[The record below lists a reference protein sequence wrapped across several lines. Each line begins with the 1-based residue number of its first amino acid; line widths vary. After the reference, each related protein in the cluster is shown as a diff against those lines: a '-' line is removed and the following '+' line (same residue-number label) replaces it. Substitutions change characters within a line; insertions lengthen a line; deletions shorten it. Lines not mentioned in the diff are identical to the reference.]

1 MESTRQQKISRLL
14 QRELGEWFQRNAR
27 SFSPAGLI
35 TVTKLTVSSDLSVA
49 HVYLSF
55 FNCDA
60 KQTLLE
66 VINKN
71 RYIRGKVGT
80 EIGKQMRIVPEFH
93 FQLDDSLDYID
104 NIERL
109 LKQ

>member
-14 QRELGEWFQRNAR
+14 QRELGEWFQKNSKQFNA
-27 SFSPAGLI
+27 AALI
-35 TVTKLTVSSDLSVA
+35 TVTRTHISSDLSVA
-49 HVYLSF
+49 RVYLSF

-60 KQTLLE
+60 KQVLLD
-66 VINKN
+66 ITKKS
-71 RYIRGKVGT
+71 RYIRGQVGA
-80 EIGKQMRIVPEFH
+80 EIGKQMRVVPEFH
-93 FQLDDSLDYID
+93 FHLDDSLDYID